1 VCVCV
6 CVCVGTCGLAKQVR
20 REIVKIV
27 CDPPST
33 NAPFKH
39 SLPIYAMTRVVKLY
53 EIHDDI
59 RLLRSRVQG
68 LEGSSCSHQVSRVR
82 TCLALRG
89 HKATREW

>member
-1 VCVCV
+1 
-6 CVCVGTCGLAKQVR
+6 
-20 REIVKIV
+20 VKIV

-68 LEGSSCSHQVSRVR
+68 LEGSSRSHQVSRV
-82 TCLALRG
+82 LAWRCVG
-89 HKATREW
+89 TKPSTREWYVQRCGYC